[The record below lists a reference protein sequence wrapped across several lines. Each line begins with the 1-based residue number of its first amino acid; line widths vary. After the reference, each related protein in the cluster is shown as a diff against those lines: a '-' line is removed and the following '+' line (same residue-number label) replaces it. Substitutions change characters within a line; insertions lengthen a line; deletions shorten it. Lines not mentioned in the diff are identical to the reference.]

1 MRQWISDLQLDCA
14 NYASRFRWVACQ
26 LDYLCELPN
35 DKARIHALEKLPPNL
50 FETYE
55 RILER
60 TLARSEAVQKIVER
74 TLRWTLGAVGRL
86 TIPQLIEAI
95 ATDEDENCLNEY
107 AIIDEEDIFR
117 YCSSLVRKAA
127 NKDCVELAHFTV
139 EEFLKA
145 IDPRKTPRLT
155 RFAHLKETSD
165 AVLGQTCLTYL
176 TYDDFAKTKIQEMF
190 WISKHPFW
198 TYAATQWHEH
208 IAKERDNKIIQDLM
222 RRFFHYS
229 ISPQFVVW
237 NRYTWLHSN
246 KMLQLTET
254 ENKEEIYRQWKSTR
268 FAYVDSVI
276 PLHQAAY
283 LALEECT
290 QWLVFEGSDPN
301 KTSIMG
307 TPLECALSSAAS
319 DDPDEIAILHI
330 VSILLKANADIHL
343 TSEAHDGETL
353 LALAV
358 KTENPSLIRAILDAG
373 AKIDMNCIKM
383 INDRMS
389 RKRSSGKALPA
400 FLECISYEDVPA
412 SIQPVLMNLA
422 LNYRSTTEKT
432 LSILKGSSV
441 SFSENAEL
449 LDLTLI
455 EAALQGQLDVVA
467 RTIPFLKN
475 SISSRIGEKERTA
488 LHCACMNGHYDI
500 VCLLLSKGAKVNAQ
514 DEDGNTPAHLCIDTK
529 VDFKILEAL
538 IAHGSV
544 ISIVNNNHMNLLCFA
559 AQNGRPDVLAFL
571 LSKDPT
577 AEYRNMRA
585 KNGNTL
591 VLCALASE
599 YKPREMVQLAGD
611 ALPLSECLAGN
622 EDGDTGLHV
631 ATKMND
637 MEHMSYFLD
646 KGNLNEQTN
655 NGSTALHVAVT
666 DGNAKAAKLLLNRG
680 ANICITTNDGDTP
693 LHLAATQY
701 PDDLEAIL
709 SAQGIETIINKK
721 DENGRAAI
729 HIAFLSQYFTSN
741 TLALM
746 AMLFRIP
753 TIDVDSTDRDDETP
767 LIHLATR
774 MAMDRVGHN
783 DIYDAIK
790 LLLCKDVDLN
800 KRDKA
805 GSTALHYLLNTKL
818 TEIVAST
825 IDLLMDNGVDVL
837 VRNKK
842 GFVAVEVLLQNIVF
856 FDVQAKGLSNRQMRI
871 LGNLLRRIPDENFNA
886 LHRGCTRSFVLAL
899 HYKAKALAE
908 ELAPRTLDVDLSYAE
923 YTTAFCPLD
932 ACCAYECDFRMFEML
947 ACRSKDLSKKNNA
960 GNTLLHLA
968 CSYNK
973 DDILEYLLARKVD
986 IEVEDNTGST
996 PLNLALVFGRPA
1008 MMEALLDAGANPAHL
1023 NRGQANLWHAA
1034 ASSTSPEVLNKL
1046 FQRSKIVELEARTS
1060 FGYTPLLCAIAN
1072 GRKENVEKLLA
1083 HDTKLNAIDDSA
1095 NGVLHLAS
1103 IVGNSEI
1110 LRILIQKGPFL
1121 NINGLNSQGQ
1131 SPLFLAAAYGHQTS
1145 VAILLEAGGDP
1156 DTKDENEQTLVHHV
1170 ALNGQAGILMR
1181 LESENVAFDLEAK
1194 NSIGRTPLLCAT
1206 QAGHALMVG
1215 HLLDQGAS
1223 IDAVGTD
1230 GFGLLHLAAYYGKAS
1245 VISTV
1250 FLYAKPLDDRKEQ
1263 HVIDINFRLP
1273 IYGDTALGIAAA
1285 CNHLAVFEA
1294 LLDNGADLK
1303 PTNNQG
1309 WNALHIAAVNKRR
1322 GIFKALFNHCE
1333 LWDIKFDV
1341 NARDKKG
1348 RTALMLLEG
1357 QGAEKGMVKLM
1368 KKMLMEKGAKKL
1380 ELMPEE
1386 VARRREVEWW
1396 EGCGGF
1402 CNVDRV

>member
-1 MRQWISDLQLDCA
+1 MDCA
-14 NYASRFRWVACQ
+14 NHGSRFRWVACQ

-60 TLARSEAVQKIVER
+60 TLARSEAVQKVVER

-107 AIIDEEDIFR
+107 ALIDEEDIFR

-127 NKDCVELAHFTV
+127 DEDCVELAHFTV

-145 IDPRKTPRLT
+145 IDPSKTPRLT

-176 TYDDFAKTKIQEMF
+176 TYDDFAKAKIQEMF
-190 WISKHPFW
+190 WISRNPFW

-208 IAKERDNKIIQDLM
+208 VAKERDNKAIQDLM

-246 KMLQLTET
+246 NMLQHTET

-283 LALEECT
+283 LALEEWT
-290 QWLVFEGSDPN
+290 QWLVLEGSDPN

-319 DDPDEIAILHI
+319 DDPDEKAVLHI
-330 VSILLKANADIHL
+330 ISILLKANADIHL
-343 TSEAHDGETL
+343 TSAANDGETL

-358 KTENPSLIRAILDAG
+358 KTENPHLIRAILDAG
-373 AKIDMNCIKM
+373 AKIDMNCMEM

-412 SIQPVLMNLA
+412 SIKPVLMNLA
-422 LNYRSTTEKT
+422 LNYRSTTEKA
-432 LSILKGSSV
+432 LSILESSSI

-455 EAALQGQLDVVA
+455 DAALQGQLDVVA
-467 RTIPFLKN
+467 RTIPFLK
-475 SISSRIGEKERTA
+475 SSVSSRTGEKERTA

-500 VCLLLSKGAKVNAQ
+500 VCLLLSKGAEVNPQ
-514 DEDGNTPAHLCIDTK
+514 DEDGNTPAHLCIEAK
-529 VDFKILEAL
+529 VDLKILEAL

-544 ISIVNNNHMNLLCFA
+544 ISIFNNDHMNLLCLA

-577 AEYRNMRA
+577 GEYRSMRA
-585 KNGNTL
+585 RNRNTL
-591 VLCALASE
+591 VLSALASE
-599 YKPREMVQLAGD
+599 YKRLEMTQLAGD
-611 ALPLSECLAGN
+611 AISLSECLAGN
-622 EDGDTGLHV
+622 EDGETGLHV
-631 ATKMND
+631 ATKIND
-637 MEHMSYFLD
+637 VEHMRYFLD

-655 NGSTALHVAVT
+655 NGSTALHLAIT
-666 DGNAKAAKLLLNRG
+666 DGGTEAAELLLDRG
-680 ANICITTNDGDTP
+680 ASICIATYDGDTP
-693 LHLAATQY
+693 LHLAAFQY
-701 PDDLEAIL
+701 PGDLEAML
-709 SAQGIETIINKK
+709 SAQGIETIINKRNG
-721 DENGRAAI
+721 DGRAAI
-729 HIAFLSQYFTSN
+729 HIVLLQQYFTSN
-741 TLALM
+741 TLHMMNKL
-746 AMLFRIP
+746 LRIP
-753 TIDVDSTDRDDETP
+753 TINVDSTDGDDATP
-767 LIHLATR
+767 LIRLATR
-774 MAMDRVGHN
+774 MATEKVSQN
-783 DIYDAIK
+783 EIYDAIE

-805 GSTALHYLLNTKL
+805 GSTALHHLIDTEL

-825 IDLLMDNGVDVL
+825 LDLLMDKGIDVL
-837 VRNKK
+837 VRNKE
-842 GFVAVEVLLQNIVF
+842 GFVAVEVMLQNIELSNK
-856 FDVQAKGLSNRQMRI
+856 QAEGLSDRQTRL
-871 LGNLLRRIPDENFNA
+871 LGNLLRPIPDESFNA
-886 LHRGCTRSFVLAL
+886 LHRGWTRPFVLAL
-899 HYKAKALAE
+899 QYKAKALAE
-908 ELAPRTLDVDLSYAE
+908 ELAPRTFDVDLSYAE
-923 YTTAFCPLD
+923 YTSAFCPLD

-947 ACRSKDLSKKNNA
+947 AFRSKDLSKKNDA

-968 CSYNK
+968 CSYNR
-973 DDILEYLLARKVD
+973 DDILEYLLAREVD

-996 PLNLALVFGRPA
+996 PLNLAMTFGRPA

-1034 ASSTSPEVLNKL
+1034 ASSTSPEVLDKL
-1046 FQRSKIVELEARTS
+1046 FQRSKIVELEARSS
-1060 FGYTPLLCAIAN
+1060 FGYTPLLCAIAA
-1072 GRKENVEKLLA
+1072 GRKENVEKLIA
-1083 HDTKLNAIDDSA
+1083 HDAHLNAIDDSA
-1095 NGVLHLAS
+1095 NSVLHLAS
-1103 IVGNSEI
+1103 TVGNSEI
-1110 LRILIQKGPFL
+1110 LKILLQRVSFL
-1121 NINGLNSQGQ
+1121 DINGLNGQGQ
-1131 SPLFLAAAYGHQTS
+1131 SPLLLAAANGHHTS
-1145 VAILLEAGGDP
+1145 VAILLEARGDP
-1156 DTKDENEQTLVHHV
+1156 DAKDENEQTLFHHV
-1170 ALNGQAGILMR
+1170 ALSGQVGILVR
-1181 LESENVAFDLEAK
+1181 LEVRNVAFDLEAK
-1194 NSIGRTPLLCAT
+1194 NYLGRTPLLCAT
-1206 QAGHALMVG
+1206 EAGHALMVG
-1215 HLLDQGAS
+1215 HLLDEGAS

-1263 HVIDINFRLP
+1263 HVIDINARQP
-1273 IYGDTALGIAAA
+1273 VDGNTALGIAAA
-1285 CNHLAVFEA
+1285 RNHLAAFTA
-1294 LLDNGADLK
+1294 LLDNGADVK
-1303 PTNNQG
+1303 QTNNQG

-1322 GIFKALFNHCE
+1322 GIFKALFDHCE
-1333 LWDIKFDV
+1333 LWDIQIDV

-1348 RTALMLLEG
+1348 RTALMLLEE
-1357 QGAEKGMVKLM
+1357 QGAEKGMVNFI
-1368 KKMLMEKGAKKL
+1368 KKMLVEKGAKRL
-1380 ELMPEE
+1380 ELKSGDVEK
-1386 VARRREVEWW
+1386 RREVEWW
-1396 EGCGGF
+1396 ERCGGF
-1402 CNVDRV
+1402 CNIDRVEF